1 MARYEFRFVVTDT
14 ELSEE
19 HQQKV
24 GRAIAEAGALAIT
37 DLTPPDAITVNYRP
51 NQWWYGRPPEPVLV
65 ALGEWAEQIQV
76 REEAGGETA

>member
-24 GRAIAEAGALAIT
+24 SRAVAEAGALA
-37 DLTPPDAITVNYRP
+37 LASATPFGAVTVPYGP
-51 NQWWYGRPPEPVLV
+51 NRLWRGIPPPEIYE
-65 ALGEWAEQIQV
+65 ALEEIAIQKAV
-76 REEAGGETA
+76 EESAGGAG

>member
-24 GRAIAEAGALAIT
+24 ARAVAEAGALAVASA
-37 DLTPPDAITVNYRP
+37 TPFGAVTVP
-51 NQWWYGRPPEPVLV
+51 YGVNRLWRGMPPPEIYEALEEV
-65 ALGEWAEQIQV
+65 AV
-76 REEAGGETA
+76 RKAVEESAGGDG

>member
-24 GRAIAEAGALAIT
+24 ARAVAEAGALAVASA
-37 DLTPPDAITVNYRP
+37 TPFGAVTVP
-51 NQWWYGRPPEPVLV
+51 YGVNRLWRGMPPPEIYDALKEV
-65 ALGEWAEQIQV
+65 AARKAV
-76 REEAGGETA
+76 EESAGGDG

>member
-24 GRAIAEAGALAIT
+24 GRAVAEAGALAVASAV
-37 DLTPPDAITVNYRP
+37 PPGSVTVPVGLHR
-51 NQWWYGRPPEPVLV
+51 WWIGLPPPEIYQ
-65 ALGEWAEQIQV
+65 AL
-76 REEAGGETA
+76 EEAAVRKAGEESAGGAV